1 MYKKSFLLILATAL
15 TLGSFAQKLTPSDAD
30 SKISFVIKNMGINV
44 DGSLKGLKGKMSF
57 DPKKLS
63 SSQFDVT
70 VDVNTIN
77 TDNKRRDDHLKK
89 DDFFDVEK
97 YPTIGIKITGIQAKG
112 NNTYLARAVL
122 TMHGVSK
129 NIQFDFTATPVSD
142 GYHFKAAF
150 DIDRKD
156 YGIGGNSM
164 TMSDI
169 VKVSLDVVGKK

>member
-1 MYKKSFLLILATAL
+1 MYKKTFLILLVAL
-15 TLGSFAQKLTPSDAD
+15 LSINSFAQNLTPSDAD
-30 SKISFVIKNMGINV
+30 SKISFVIKNMGVNV

-89 DDFFDVEK
+89 DDFFDAEK
-97 YPTIGIKITGIQAKG
+97 YPVIGIKTTSIQAKG
-112 NNTYLARAVL
+112 NNVYFAKAVL

-129 NIQFDFTATPVSD
+129 NIQFDFIATPVQG
-142 GYHFKAAF
+142 GYQFKAEF
-150 DIDRKD
+150 SVDRKE
-156 YGIGGNSM
+156 YGVGGNSM
-164 TMSDI
+164 TMGDN